1 MLGREQVM
9 RHKGHDI
16 EYAKRN
22 RREYLRT
29 LAKMTPSERV
39 MKTFE
44 LSALAKQALREAV
57 RRRFPEKSE
66 AELHRIYLARLERC
80 HNNNY

>member
-1 MLGREQVM
+1 M
-9 RHKGHDI
+9 RHKSQDN
-16 EYAKRN
+16 EYAKRI
-22 RREYLRT
+22 RREYLRA
-29 LAKMTPSERV
+29 LSRLTPSDRV

-57 RRRFPEKSE
+57 RRRFPDKAE
-66 AELHRIYLARLERC
+66 AEQHRIYLARLERC